1 MKANENE
8 QYSRKYNL
16 WIIVALMKLK
26 VKTVFKQICDFC
38 EEKLDVSIDKLDID
52 RVHRIGPKYPD
63 KMSRSL

>member
-1 MKANENE
+1 
-8 QYSRKYNL
+8 
-16 WIIVALMKLK
+16 MKLK